1 MKSISVKHQM
11 VCALVL
17 SGTEGPEAYMKVY
30 GKQSHAG
37 AKASFM
43 AMMRRPDV
51 KAYIT
56 EGQKDVGKAMIEKAG
71 ERACDLIGGLQQIV
85 EADPTEL
92 VEYRRGACRY
102 CHGVDHRY
110 HFTPAEYRLHMK
122 EAGADDEGGPG
133 YNRTVAPHPD
143 CPECF
148 GEGIG
153 YTYIKDTRTLSPGG
167 RKLFAGVEQT
177 ANGAKVRVRDQIR
190 ANELLMRN
198 KGLLDPPEGAAPA
211 GTTPQEHAK
220 AIMDL
225 LAQAGAKTDV
235 PGN

>member
-30 GKQSHAG
+30 GKQSPAG
-37 AKASFM
+37 AKASYM
-43 AMMRRPDV
+43 AMMRRPEV
-51 KAYIT
+51 KAYVA

-102 CHGVDHRY
+102 CHGKDHLY
-110 HFTPAEYRLHMK
+110 HFTPAEYRLHLK
-122 EAGADDEGGPG
+122 KAGAEDEGGPG
-133 YNRTVAPHPD
+133 YNRTVAPHPE

-148 GEGIG
+148 GEGVG
-153 YTYIKDTRTLSPGG
+153 YTYIKDTRTLSAGA

-177 ANGAKVRVRDQIR
+177 SNGARVKVRDQIR

-198 KGLLDPPEGAAPA
+198 KGLLDPDPGS
-211 GTTPQEHAK
+211 GDGNTPQQQA
-220 AIMDL
+220 AAVRAL
-225 LAQAGAKTDV
+225 LAEAGAITDA
-235 PGN
+235 PE